1 MNYLD
6 AFSEWKKALLNTEY
20 EKEIAVLEN
29 DKDLLKDSFYKDLEF
44 GTAGMRGIIGLGTN
58 RMNIFTVRR
67 STKGLSDYINSI
79 NKADNGVVIAYD
91 SRHKSYEFAL
101 ETALVLAS
109 NGIKV
114 YLFKTLTSVPILS
127 FSVLKLNCAAGVVI
141 TASHNPRQYN
151 GYKVYGAD
159 GGQLA
164 NEDADTVMRYIND
177 IEDIFSIRPLSKQD
191 AYDTGLLTYVGEE
204 LYNQYFQN
212 VVSLCMDLDIIKSRA
227 DSLKVV
233 YTPLHGTGNVPVST
247 ILSKI
252 GIKNVYIVP
261 EQQLPDA
268 DFPTVKTPNPEE
280 KEAFSLAIKLANEK
294 GANIILAT
302 DPDCDRL
309 GVAVREGADNFKL
322 LTGNQIGC
330 LLLDYILMQNQKSKI
345 KDGFVVKSIVSTNM
359 ANVIAD
365 HYNVQMREVLTG
377 FKYIAE
383 QINLSLETK
392 TGTFLFGFE
401 ESYGFLSGTF
411 VRDKDAA
418 IASMLVVEAAC
429 YYASKNMTLNDAMNN
444 LYEKYGYFKEEVISI
459 TLSGIEGQSKIT
471 AAVEYLRKKRP
482 KNIGPFTVNIFKDYL
497 THECIDY
504 RANKKTQID
513 LPESDVLGFY
523 MDNLR
528 FIIRPS
534 GTEPK
539 LKSYLNARG
548 KTAKEANDRFDE
560 LKKNVILLLNEL
572 TK

>member
-6 AFSEWKKALLNTEY
+6 AFSEWEKALLNTEY
-20 EKEIAVLEN
+20 DKDIAILKN
-29 DKDLLKDSFYKDLEF
+29 DKELLKDSFYKYLEF

-67 STKGLSDYINSI
+67 STKGLADYINSI
-79 NKADNGVVIAYD
+79 DKAAEGVVIAYD

-109 NGIKV
+109 NGIKA

-127 FSVLKLNCAAGVVI
+127 FSVIKLKCAAGVVI
-141 TASHNPRQYN
+141 TASHNPKQYN

-164 NEDADTVMRYIND
+164 NEHANIVMSYIND
-177 IEDIFSIRPLSKQD
+177 IKDIFSIKPLSEEEALKS
-191 AYDTGLLTYVGEE
+191 GLLTYVGEE
-204 LYNQYFQN
+204 LYNEYFKN
-212 VVSLCMDLDIIKSRA
+212 VVSLCMDLDIIKQQA

-233 YTPLHGTGNVPVST
+233 YTPLHGTGNIPVYT

-261 EQQLPDA
+261 EQKYPDP
-268 DFPTVKTPNPEE
+268 DFPTVKAPNPEE
-280 KEAFSLAIKLANEK
+280 KDTFSLAIKLANEK
-294 GANIILAT
+294 GANMILAT

-309 GVAVREGADNFKL
+309 GIAVRESENEFKL

-330 LLLDYILMQNQKSKI
+330 LLLDYILMQNQKSKV
-345 KDGFVVKSIVSTNM
+345 KDGFAVKSIVSTNM
-359 ANVIAD
+359 ANVIAE
-365 HYNVQMREVLTG
+365 YYCVEMREVLTG

-383 QINLSLETK
+383 QINLSLKTK
-392 TGTFLFGFE
+392 KGTFLFGFE
-401 ESYGFLSGTF
+401 ESYGFLAGTF

-429 YYASKNMTLNDAMNN
+429 YYASKNMTLYDALNS
-444 LYEKYGYFKEEVISI
+444 LFEKYGYFKEEVVSI
-459 TLSGIEGQSKIT
+459 TLSGIEGQSKIL
-471 AAVEYLRKKRP
+471 AAVETLRKECP
-482 KNIGPFTVNIFKDYL
+482 KKIGQFKVNVFKDYL
-497 THECIDY
+497 LNECTDCQTNEKTH
-504 RANKKTQID
+504 ID
-513 LPESDVLGFY
+513 LPKSDVLGFY
-523 MDNLR
+523 MDDVR

-539 LKSYLNARG
+539 LKSYLNVRG
-548 KTAKEANDRFDE
+548 KTAKEANDRFAE
-560 LKKNVILLLNEL
+560 LKSSVNEFLNEL